1 MNFDIFSSKHQNMAE
16 LVSLTTPTTAEM
28 QQQAVRVV
36 EEMLIDRGFTIQYI
50 DRELTNEDQSYFLK
64 ANKINDWV
72 ICCMNEEEKVNIADI
87 KKRLAILNREGA
99 SRCIIIYR
107 SSVTS
112 SAKNSIETFDF
123 NFELFGL
130 HELQLN
136 ITRHRLVP
144 RHCHVTEEEKTLL
157 DKDFKGKLPT
167 LLTTDPVCRYFAFT
181 KGEYVRIHRKDGSMM
196 YRVVK

>member
-1 MNFDIFSSKHQNMAE
+1 MSIEAIE
-16 LVSLTTPTTAEM
+16 AIEAIALTPPTVGEMEQTAIG
-28 QQQAVRVV
+28 VI
-36 EEMLIDRGFTIQYI
+36 EEMLIDRGFTIQFL
-50 DRELTNEDQSYFLK
+50 DRDLTREDNQYFMK
-64 ANKINDWV
+64 ANKMNEWV
-72 ICCMNEEEKVNIADI
+72 ICCMNEEEKVSIADI
-87 KKRLAILNREGA
+87 KKRISVLNREGA
-99 SRCIIIYR
+99 SRCIIVYR

-112 SAKNSIETFDF
+112 SAKNSIETWDF

-144 RHCHVTEEEKTLL
+144 RHSPVTESEKVTL

-167 LLTTDPVCRYFAFT
+167 LLTSDPVCRYFAFN
-181 KGEYVRIHRKDGSMM
+181 KGEYVRISRKDGSIM